1 MKKIRTKFLPLLLAL
16 VTILSLLPTSA
27 FAASKTGSGI
37 QITQNQAYWSTR
49 LLANGTPYSYRP
61 PLADGKL
68 VYCMDSGLGYHYA
81 TKSFL
86 DSFTWTSG
94 SGADADAVLQS
105 AITNSGLSE
114 MDAMTIENVK
124 WMMTYLNDCKAS
136 NVGQL
141 FMAVQTYV
149 WENQSYKGEPGG
161 DGDAGGYANAD
172 TYELYLSLIDDLLAK
187 KAAEDAEFLK
197 QIEAYKAQGIEASIV
212 EDASAK
218 WAVFAISSN
227 RKNQSFFNYYGPRK
241 LSVGEAKPDQPEQPT
256 GGTGKIT
263 LKKTAAGTLKGLP
276 GARYSI
282 YFNGQIVGSD
292 VTGESGELHIEDA
305 ATGLWTFVET
315 AAPSGYCLD
324 PTPKSVYVDVS
335 EGDREYTV
343 AAVNYAMPS
352 MIIYKEDAQTS
363 APVPGT
369 VLSVKSVTGA
379 YSTSVKIGESGSATL
394 EGLEPG
400 VYVVSEESVPE
411 PYILSNTEQTV
422 ALRPGKTTE
431 VHFQDYKKPGLE
443 ILKKNIANMDPIPDM
458 TYKVEQIDGSFETTV
473 TTDLRGRAFL
483 ADLPVGSYRISEVGG
498 PSNVILSEIPQ
509 VIYLEA
515 GCTRTVTFFNAIK
528 PTLTVLKQNSV
539 TSDPL
544 PGAKLHIYYAS
555 DNTSTGEM
563 HDLGVFYSN
572 EEGKVILTDAER
584 GWYKIVEESCPQGFG
599 FLDGEAVQE
608 FYLEENTSKTVIIRN
623 VPLSALVGFKYDTKT
638 GKGIPGCRFELRYLS
653 GNTSGTG
660 GTVIGTYVTG
670 PNGAFTVTGLK
681 KGTYICEE
689 VSSDGNHIID
699 SEPQTVWISGEDQ
712 DVVIIRFGNSPFGS
726 LLITKLSDDN
736 KRSPIP
742 NTDFL
747 LTYSDGTFVGNDN
760 GIYTTNAAGEILVD
774 GLEPGVTIIVRE
786 VRAAAGFLLDES
798 PQHIQIKSGETV
810 HLQFLNKPLGNLIIK
825 KNSSA
830 PTQEAVPG
838 AEFEITYADGSYV
851 DAAGGTISSNGRYV
865 TDEHGE
871 IRISGIVGTV
881 VVTEIKSGPGYQL
894 DEANRTQTVTINP
907 GDTQTLQFYNTPIS
921 KVEFIKVDENDR
933 SVRIPDTTIEV
944 RRLDGALVTT
954 LVTSES
960 GQAFAQ
966 LEDGS
971 YYAVETVANPK
982 YQLDSIT
989 GYGYATTVGSC
1000 WLAPLVEAGE
1010 GVNMS
1015 FLVKRQSKEKIL
1027 SKIAQTTMV
1036 NRSRMRDVGDTRQD
1050 YEELDS
1056 AINSGLYLKDVM
1068 NRQGEDFYYMHTLIE
1083 VTAPDPETLEQR
1095 ATEVEKLCVSV
1106 DMIARRC
1113 DYKNEQAFLSSLP
1126 ILALDPD
1133 IERKARRNALTSGV
1147 AAAFPFAS
1155 YELSDHNGIFLGL
1168 NLYNRS
1174 PVFLDPYDDYKYTN
1188 GNWWIGGSTG
1198 AGKTVTLQCLGGR
1211 LRQQGK
1217 RVIIIAPKKGHEF
1230 RPLCEK
1236 LGGLYLRMSPSSK
1249 DCPNLMA
1256 IRRKSLDSYAKLK
1269 NIAARDDSVLADKIS
1284 QLIIWFALKKKD
1296 LSEEDKSRLDSS
1308 LVEVYGRYG
1317 ITFDNSSIVDE
1328 NGDFRTMP
1336 IISDWYDVLSQN
1348 PDTRYLSV
1356 VLSRYVTGSAAAMA
1370 SRNSIDLDNKYIV
1383 LDLSGM
1389 PDDMIADGTFW
1400 ATSIAYD
1407 LIMSCESDLSAL
1419 LADELWSLVGATANP
1434 QAAGFVLEMVKTI
1447 RGLGGIAV
1455 TSTQGM
1461 QDLFGLDGGSY
1472 GKGILDAS
1480 RIKLVMQMEEQEAR
1494 LIQDKLNLSEDEVR
1508 QITRFRRGEG
1518 LLCIGYNHVPV
1529 AFHTTPKEYEAITTS
1544 PTDLRRGRS
1553 EYGDE

>member
-1 MKKIRTKFLPLLLAL
+1 MQVKKKPRNAAAKKIHKVPPKEKRTKKEQTEQPLLKR
-16 VTILSLLPTSA
+16 VI
-27 FAASKTGSGI
+27 FGEE
-37 QITQNQAYWSTR
+37 
-49 LLANGTPYSYRP
+49 RP
-61 PLADGKL
+61 
-68 VYCMDSGLGYHYA
+68 
-81 TKSFL
+81 
-86 DSFTWTSG
+86 
-94 SGADADAVLQS
+94 
-105 AITNSGLSE
+105 
-114 MDAMTIENVK
+114 
-124 WMMTYLNDCKAS
+124 
-136 NVGQL
+136 
-141 FMAVQTYV
+141 
-149 WENQSYKGEPGG
+149 
-161 DGDAGGYANAD
+161 
-172 TYELYLSLIDDLLAK
+172 DL
-187 KAAEDAEFLK
+187 
-197 QIEAYKAQGIEASIV
+197 
-212 EDASAK
+212 
-218 WAVFAISSN
+218 
-227 RKNQSFFNYYGPRK
+227 
-241 LSVGEAKPDQPEQPT
+241 
-256 GGTGKIT
+256 
-263 LKKTAAGTLKGLP
+263 
-276 GARYSI
+276 
-282 YFNGQIVGSD
+282 
-292 VTGESGELHIEDA
+292 
-305 ATGLWTFVET
+305 
-315 AAPSGYCLD
+315 
-324 PTPKSVYVDVS
+324 
-335 EGDREYTV
+335 
-343 AAVNYAMPS
+343 
-352 MIIYKEDAQTS
+352 
-363 APVPGT
+363 
-369 VLSVKSVTGA
+369 
-379 YSTSVKIGESGSATL
+379 
-394 EGLEPG
+394 
-400 VYVVSEESVPE
+400 
-411 PYILSNTEQTV
+411 TE
-422 ALRPGKTTE
+422 
-431 VHFQDYKKPGLE
+431 
-443 ILKKNIANMDPIPDM
+443 
-458 TYKVEQIDGSFETTV
+458 
-473 TTDLRGRAFL
+473 
-483 ADLPVGSYRISEVGG
+483 
-498 PSNVILSEIPQ
+498 
-509 VIYLEA
+509 LEA
-515 GCTRTVTFFNAIK
+515 GSTTILDILAPTTV
-528 PTLTVLKQNSV
+528 
-539 TSDPL
+539 
-544 PGAKLHIYYAS
+544 
-555 DNTSTGEM
+555 
-563 HDLGVFYSN
+563 
-572 EEGKVILTDAER
+572 
-584 GWYKIVEESCPQGFG
+584 
-599 FLDGEAVQE
+599 
-608 FYLEENTSKTVIIRN
+608 
-623 VPLSALVGFKYDTKT
+623 DTKS
-638 GKGIPGCRFELRYLS
+638 KD
-653 GNTSGTG
+653 
-660 GTVIGTYVTG
+660 
-670 PNGAFTVTGLK
+670 
-681 KGTYICEE
+681 YI
-689 VSSDGNHIID
+689 V
-699 SEPQTVWISGEDQ
+699 
-712 DVVIIRFGNSPFGS
+712 
-726 LLITKLSDDN
+726 
-736 KRSPIP
+736 
-742 NTDFL
+742 
-747 LTYSDGTFVGNDN
+747 
-760 GIYTTNAAGEILVD
+760 VD
-774 GLEPGVTIIVRE
+774 GVY
-786 VRAAAGFLLDES
+786 
-798 PQHIQIKSGETV
+798 H
-810 HLQFLNKPLGNLIIK
+810 
-825 KNSSA
+825 
-830 PTQEAVPG
+830 
-838 AEFEITYADGSYV
+838 TYLY
-851 DAAGGTISSNGRYV
+851 
-865 TDEHGE
+865 
-871 IRISGIVGTV
+871 
-881 VVTEIKSGPGYQL
+881 
-894 DEANRTQTVTINP
+894 
-907 GDTQTLQFYNTPIS
+907 
-921 KVEFIKVDENDR
+921 
-933 SVRIPDTTIEV
+933 
-944 RRLDGALVTT
+944 
-954 LVTSES
+954 
-960 GQAFAQ
+960 
-966 LEDGS
+966 
-971 YYAVETVANPK
+971 
-982 YQLDSIT
+982 IT

-1256 IRRKSLDSYAKLK
+1256 IRRKSLDSYARLK
-1269 NIAARDDSVLADKIS
+1269 NIAVRDDSVLADKIS

-1370 SRNSIDLDNKYIV
+1370 SRNNIDLDNKYIV

-1407 LIMSCESDLSAL
+1407 LIMSCESDPSAL

-1553 EYGDE
+1553 EHGDE